1 MLDLLKL
8 QVTLPDDGI
17 LEVQLSAVETRR
29 VINSEKITKVGAGFI
44 YQDKNCRDYWAFSGG
59 INGDVEVTYFEMGN
73 VSNQALIY
81 DGPIKLLIVV

>member
-8 QVTLPDDGI
+8 QITVPDDGI

-29 VINSEKITKVGAGFI
+29 VINSEKITKVGSGFI
-44 YQDKNCRDYWAFSGG
+44 YQDKNCRDYWEFSGG

-73 VSNQALIY
+73 VSNQGLLY
-81 DGPIKLLIVV
+81 HGPIKPLIIA